1 VAQPRTLKL
10 TPGGIRAEDGPR
22 VGMMSPLGGK
32 KSARDEMAFL
42 ASPFGTRGVLRREER
57 GRPTEELVEEQGEG
71 KDGPSSSVKKRI
83 REWAMDTMHRASPVP
98 SAPFPTEEE
107 DVLSTSM
114 RRATIKDHLH
124 PPGLTSLP
132 SDETVITT
140 TTDSSGGGG
149 GGIPPSPTPWN
160 GMKRVLG
167 TSRAQD
173 PIGLGIFAQE
183 AASSSLQQFKRG
195 KRDMVVQVHDVERK
209 VLSTSPTP
217 SPSTACFK
225 FKSYSSSAVPT
236 LKSLESFGS
245 DGIRERKSSS
255 TDSVGSGVQYTLSSK
270 MPEDYDSFSR
280 RASSKLSISSI
291 RGHGKK
297 PSPLLDYRPQFTP
310 PPCRPTLSPQLNG
323 PDDPPSPFEAS
334 SDSANSRCNSFLR
347 ELQASTSR
355 PPIARRTTAPAK
367 ASPKESSEEMVPP
380 LPSNTTGN
388 IASYV
393 QAQSQFVGTPVHV
406 FDSERPSPAAF
417 MSTGLIKKGS
427 GFSSKRT
434 GSDHSLTASII
445 DSTGSLPTSLG
456 RVRACLLPDS
466 PDVRTPDT
474 PIKHNVPNPLVH
486 AKHRLPPLKFGTNP
500 ASTAPFVPT
509 SLGIC
514 TNPSPDCEDAP
525 RDDQS
530 SLPAGD
536 SAGTISGNSG
546 KFPLGTGRGLRRKG
560 SAMWARTN
568 SGNWSNGSWSR
579 QTTMPM
585 DEDEPLTPT
594 RNDDRAG
601 E

>member
-1 VAQPRTLKL
+1 MAQPRMLRL
-10 TPGGIRAEDGPR
+10 TPGGIRAEQI
-22 VGMMSPLGGK
+22 GMNPLCGK
-32 KSARDEMAFL
+32 TSRGKGVL
-42 ASPFGTRGVLRREER
+42 ASPFGPKVGESVSSQREER
-57 GRPTEELVEEQGEG
+57 GPTEEEQEGER
-71 KDGPSSSVKKRI
+71 DASLSVKKRI
-83 REWAMDTMHRASPVP
+83 REWAMDTMYRASPVDTGT
-98 SAPFPTEEE
+98 FPTEDD
-107 DVLSTSM
+107 DVLTTSM

-149 GGIPPSPTPWN
+149 GGVPPSPTPWN

-167 TSRAQD
+167 ASKTQD
-173 PIGLGIFAQE
+173 PIGLGIFANAE
-183 AASSSLQQFKRG
+183 AGVSPLQQSKRG
-195 KRDMVVQVHDVERK
+195 KRDMVVHVHDAGRNP

-217 SPSTACFK
+217 SPGTACFK

-236 LKSLESFGS
+236 LKSLESSGS
-245 DGIRERKSSS
+245 DQVRERKSSS
-255 TDSVGSGVQYTLSSK
+255 TDSVGSNIQYTLSSK
-270 MPEDYDSFSR
+270 LPDELESFGR
-280 RASSKLSISSI
+280 RASSKLSFSSI

-334 SDSANSRCNSFLR
+334 SDSANSRGNSFLR
-347 ELQASTSR
+347 ELQASSNR

-367 ASPKESSEEMVPP
+367 ASPKEAPEEMVPP

-388 IASYV
+388 IANYV
-393 QAQSQFVGTPVHV
+393 QPPHLVSTPVHV

-427 GFSSKRT
+427 GFSSRRT
-434 GSDHSLTASII
+434 GSEHSLTASVI
-445 DSTGSLPTSLG
+445 DPTGSLPTSLG
-456 RVRACLLPDS
+456 RVRACPLPDS
-466 PDVRTPDT
+466 PDLRTPDT
-474 PIKHNVPNPLVH
+474 PIKHSVPNPLAH
-486 AKHRLPPLKFGTNP
+486 AKHRLPLLKFGNTS
-500 ASTAPFVPT
+500 STAPLVPT

-514 TNPSPDCEDAP
+514 HNPSPESEDP
-525 RDDQS
+525 VRDDQS

-536 SAGTISGNSG
+536 STGTISGNSA

-560 SAMWARTN
+560 SAMWTRTN

-579 QTTMPM
+579 QTTVPM

-594 RNDDRAG
+594 RNDERAG
-601 E
+601 EWRSLPL

>member
-1 VAQPRTLKL
+1 
-10 TPGGIRAEDGPR
+10 
-22 VGMMSPLGGK
+22 MMSPLGGK

-42 ASPFGTRGVLRREER
+42 ASPFGTRGLSRREER
-57 GRPTEELVEEQGEG
+57 GRPTEELVDEQGEG
-71 KDGPSSSVKKRI
+71 KDGPSGSVKKRI
-83 REWAMDTMHRASPVP
+83 REWAMDTMHRASPIP

-149 GGIPPSPTPWN
+149 IPPSPTPWN

-167 TSRAQD
+167 TSRALD

-225 FKSYSSSAVPT
+225 FKSYSSSTVPT

-255 TDSVGSGVQYTLSSK
+255 TDSVGSGVQYTLASK

-367 ASPKESSEEMVPP
+367 ASPRDSLEEMVPP

-393 QAQSQFVGTPVHV
+393 QAQPQFVGTPVHV

-486 AKHRLPPLKFGTNP
+486 AKHRLPPLKFRTNP

-579 QTTMPM
+579 QTTVPM

-594 RNDDRAG
+594 RNDDCAG